1 MNSFLS
7 TLHVANELFVTAREV
22 YPHILSIKFYSF
34 ENVGHPLDPK
44 SFIDAKT
51 VSIVKPG
58 QERVAVG
65 PDTDLWTDGIS
76 AAELLRQFGI
86 DPDSV

>member
-1 MNSFLS
+1 MYECRHCFADDCERLPT
-7 TLHVANELFVTAREV
+7 TLHSANELLINAHEV

-44 SFIDAKT
+44 TFIDEKT

-58 QERVAVG
+58 QERVAAG
-65 PDTDLWTDGIS
+65 PDTDSLMEGLS
-76 AAELLRQFGI
+76 QQNC
-86 DPDSV
+86 